1 MREKKKW
8 ELWMG
13 IVFLMAVVMLST
25 IGMKKT
31 VQNVMMQQEEKKVI
45 VIDAGHGGGHLRQ
58 NKK

>member
-1 MREKKKW
+1 
-8 ELWMG
+8 MG
-13 IVFLMAVVMLST
+13 IMDGNCFFDGSCHV
-25 IGMKKT
+25 INDWNEKT

>member
-45 VIDAGHGGGHLRQ
+45 VIDAGHGGGHLR
-58 NKK
+58 

>member
-13 IVFLMAVVMLST
+13 IVFLMGVVILST

-31 VQNVMMQQEEKKVI
+31 VQNVIVQQGEKKVI
-45 VIDAGHGGGHLRQ
+45 VIDAGHGGGYLR
-58 NKK
+58 